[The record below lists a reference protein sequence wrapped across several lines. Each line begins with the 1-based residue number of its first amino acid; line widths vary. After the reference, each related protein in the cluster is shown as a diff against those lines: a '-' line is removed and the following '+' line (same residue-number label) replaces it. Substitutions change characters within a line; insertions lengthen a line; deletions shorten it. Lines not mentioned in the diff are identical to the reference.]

1 MQDYFKV
8 FFLLAVIFLSACGND
23 SDKKASDNQ
32 LDATGTADSIKSAN
46 KTSGSISDF
55 GYFKLDGDSLI
66 IPSFEIE
73 VNLSP
78 KAKAKAKL
86 LKDKETIIV
95 SASFMGVPKDTASAA
110 FLESGEIRIAGKDME
125 LRNDDIAKFENIK
138 FSKLLFDS
146 LSDKDIQLLVNVFS
160 GRRSSIDNML
170 SCGIVQEKMSKV
182 KGKKFTIDCKLIYGE
197 D

>member
-1 MQDYFKV
+1 MPNYFKV

-23 SDKKASDNQ
+23 SDKKASNNEME
-32 LDATGTADSIKSAN
+32 ATEAAETNRSAN

-55 GYFKLDGDSLI
+55 GYFKPDGDSLI

-78 KAKAKAKL
+78 KAKAKL
-86 LKDKETIIV
+86 SRDKETIIV
-95 SASFMGVPKDTASAA
+95 SASFMGVPKDTTSEA
-110 FLESGEIRIAGKDME
+110 FLQSGEMGIAGKDIE
-125 LRNDDIAKFENIK
+125 LRNDNIAHFENIK
-138 FSKLLFDS
+138 FTKALYDS
-146 LSDKDIQLLVNVFS
+146 LSDKDIQLLINVFS
-160 GRRSSIDNML
+160 GRRSSTDNLL
-170 SCGIVQEKMSKV
+170 SCGIIQEKMSKI